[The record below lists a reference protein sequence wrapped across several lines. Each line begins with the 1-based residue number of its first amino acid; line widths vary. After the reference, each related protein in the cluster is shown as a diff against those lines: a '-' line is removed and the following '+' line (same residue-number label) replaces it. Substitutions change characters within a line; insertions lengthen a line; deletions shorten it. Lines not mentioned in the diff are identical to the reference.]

1 MGYDERDCLIVSSPS
16 SDIEEVLLELFAR
29 HISHLVVMESV
40 VDASDVA
47 GAVEHGSDVVAH
59 EDDGTLAVEGVE
71 HVVHLVLEALVDVG
85 VGLVEYKQLGLG
97 DDGAGEQHALQLSAG
112 EGADGAAREVGYLH
126 ELERVVYPA
135 LLPGAMAAE
144 QLPGGVEP

>member
-29 HISHLVVMESV
+29 HISHLVVMEGV
-40 VDASDVA
+40 VDAGDVA
-47 GAVEHGSDVVAH
+47 GAVEHGGDVVAH
-59 EDDGTLAVEGVE
+59 EDDGTLTVEGVE

-112 EGADGAAREVGYLH
+112 ELY
-126 ELERVVYPA
+126 RVAV
-135 LLPGAMAAE
+135 
-144 QLPGGVEP
+144 